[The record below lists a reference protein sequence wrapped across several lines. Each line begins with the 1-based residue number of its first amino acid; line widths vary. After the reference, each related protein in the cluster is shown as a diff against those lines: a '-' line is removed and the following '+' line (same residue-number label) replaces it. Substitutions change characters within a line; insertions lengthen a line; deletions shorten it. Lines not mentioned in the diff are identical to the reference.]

1 LCCEASK
8 FFLRLQ
14 NSEDVKPFSDSDKHT
29 GNKMMKKVST
39 LLLISSAAF
48 LFGCETT
55 SSRPYTSSTNNVLK
69 FQKVIADSN
78 TKIQLGNFTEGQGI
92 SKLTCR
98 LSGPVDVSLGKTTAE
113 YIREAMQTELFL
125 AQVYDVDGSILINGQ
140 LESMKFSSLSPAS
153 WDLKFKVSSNKSEG
167 YTVNTN
173 YPFRT
178 SYSAYSAC
186 KNVAD
191 AFGPAVQKLI
201 SDVVDHRGF
210 KSLIGQ

>member
-1 LCCEASK
+1 
-8 FFLRLQ
+8 
-14 NSEDVKPFSDSDKHT
+14 
-29 GNKMMKKVST
+29 
-39 LLLISSAAF
+39 
-48 LFGCETT
+48 
-55 SSRPYTSSTNNVLK
+55 
-69 FQKVIADSN
+69 
-78 TKIQLGNFTEGQGI
+78 
-92 SKLTCR
+92 
-98 LSGPVDVSLGKTTAE
+98 
-113 YIREAMQTELFL
+113 MQTELFL